1 MKEMFQSVKSCWKE
15 TLATP
20 LLMIGEVLMEVL
32 IPYIVSV
39 LLGFLYIINQNPA
52 QAGDQAL
59 QIYEAL
65 QPKIGDLALISFA
78 GIAIVVCSAI
88 SLVFGVAGAK
98 VGAKAGAKFAKS
110 LRERMYRNIQDFSF
124 ENIDKFQTSSLITRL
139 TTDVTNVQ
147 QAFVM
152 LIRMFVRSPIMFV
165 LSLIM
170 CLSTNAD
177 LSVIFAI
184 AIPILIVSLLW
195 IAMSAHPI
203 FRKMFD
209 KYDAMNERLQEN
221 LIGIR
226 VVKSFNREDF
236 EIEKFS
242 KSKDEIRDLG
252 IAAEK
257 ILVFN
262 SPIMNL
268 VMYASNLAV
277 CYFGTKF
284 FIVKG
289 TMGVPE
295 LNLYL
300 SYCTQILSSLM
311 TVSMMFVMV
320 VMSKASV
327 NRISEVLK
335 EKSALT
341 NRENPIGE
349 IPNGAIDFENVDF
362 SYTHD
367 ADNLNLENID
377 LHIRSG
383 EMIGIVGG
391 TGSSKTTLVSLIPRL
406 YDPLKGTV
414 KVGGIDVKAYD
425 LDALRNNVAVVLQK
439 NVLFSGTIRENLKW
453 GNENADDEEILEAC
467 KNAEAYD
474 FIVHSPDGLDTDL
487 GQGGCNVSGGQ
498 KQRLCIARALLK
510 KPKVLILD
518 DSTSAVDTKTDALI
532 RSSLR
537 KNVPQITKIIIA
549 QRMNSI
555 MDADRILVLDEGKIN
570 GFGTH
575 EELLKTNKIYQ
586 DIYASQMKGEE

>member
-52 QAGDQAL
+52 QAGDLAL

-184 AIPILIVSLLW
+184 AIPILIISLLW

-236 EIEKFS
+236 EIEKFN

-349 IPNGAIDFENVDF
+349 IPNGAIDFEKRLSF
-362 SYTHD
+362 
-367 ADNLNLENID
+367 
-377 LHIRSG
+377 
-383 EMIGIVGG
+383 
-391 TGSSKTTLVSLIPRL
+391 IPMTR
-406 YDPLKGTV
+406 
-414 KVGGIDVKAYD
+414 
-425 LDALRNNVAVVLQK
+425 
-439 NVLFSGTIRENLKW
+439 TI
-453 GNENADDEEILEAC
+453 
-467 KNAEAYD
+467 
-474 FIVHSPDGLDTDL
+474 
-487 GQGGCNVSGGQ
+487 
-498 KQRLCIARALLK
+498 
-510 KPKVLILD
+510 
-518 DSTSAVDTKTDALI
+518 
-532 RSSLR
+532 
-537 KNVPQITKIIIA
+537 
-549 QRMNSI
+549 
-555 MDADRILVLDEGKIN
+555 
-570 GFGTH
+570 
-575 EELLKTNKIYQ
+575 
-586 DIYASQMKGEE
+586 